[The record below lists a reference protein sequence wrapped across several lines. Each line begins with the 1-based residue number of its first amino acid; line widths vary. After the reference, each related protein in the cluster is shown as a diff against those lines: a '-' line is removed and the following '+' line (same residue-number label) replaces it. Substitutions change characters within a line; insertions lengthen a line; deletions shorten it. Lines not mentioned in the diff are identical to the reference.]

1 VRRIFFG
8 FLVALVVSILVTLGT
23 SVLICLGVHPLV
35 FEAMDG
41 VGPVLGILAGAYFTA
56 RGDWRVG
63 VGIATLFV
71 AGWLG
76 LWLYLEARW
85 DLGRWL
91 SEGLGG
97 LTVAHLGWWAGALA
111 AGGVGG
117 ALSRLPRVVFVAA
130 FAALYAGTVM
140 LAVGSLPVMHQS
152 KSSAMEE
159 EAFGPE
165 EDGTLAWLRTFH
177 FQTHTGLDASVY
189 DCDSEGHR
197 AFSDANTDFLCR
209 DLAALVREL
218 NLPSAPKQRQVLCLV
233 NGGFFGGS
241 GWSVAHHEE
250 PVVENYAVHYQV
262 DLLRPKDQAWFLV
275 LNPEE
280 AVGKDRARFDMAP
293 GLPWRDVSPW
303 QPLPQGDPRFSLA
316 PATALKSWSGD
327 KTVLGGVRPL
337 RVAGQSVELKPG
349 AGVTTLKCS
358 RTSIGWNEDRTTL
371 YVLTVFDPDGE
382 LASQLQRRS
391 GKAQTGGWDVRQVQE
406 FWEKR
411 GVPYA
416 VLFDGGE
423 STQAAFR
430 QPDGSYFF
438 VPSGYQYSFTLGYF
452 LERPLRFTL
461 PILPPSEAHR
471 GVLNYFYVT
480 GPAAA
485 NAHAP

>member
-1 VRRIFFG
+1 VRHIISG
-8 FLVALVVSILVTLGT
+8 FLVALAASILVTLLT
-23 SVLICLGVHPLV
+23 SLFVCLGMHPLL

-41 VGPVLGILAGAYFTA
+41 VAPVLGILAGAYFTA
-56 RGDWRVG
+56 RGDWRLG
-63 VGIATLFV
+63 VGIAGLFV

-85 DLGRWL
+85 DLWRWG

-97 LTVAHLGWWAGALA
+97 LTVAHLGWWMAALA
-111 AGGVGG
+111 AGGLGG
-117 ALSRLPRVVFVAA
+117 VLSRLPRAVFAAA
-130 FAALYAGTVM
+130 FVALYAGAVM
-140 LAVGSLPVMHQS
+140 FAARSLPAMQPS
-152 KSSAMEE
+152 TSSAMEE

-165 EDGTLAWLRTFH
+165 KDGTLAWLHTFH
-177 FQTHTGLDASVY
+177 FQAHAGLDTGVY
-189 DCDSEGHR
+189 DCDGEGHR
-197 AFSDANTDFLCR
+197 AFSDANTNYLCR
-209 DLAALVREL
+209 DLAALVHEL
-218 NLPSAPKQRQVLCLV
+218 NQPLAPEQRQVLCLV

-280 AVGKDRARFDMAP
+280 AVGKDRARFDMVP
-293 GLPWRDVSPW
+293 ELPWRDVSPW
-303 QPLPQGDPRFSLA
+303 QPFPRGDPLFSLT
-316 PATALKSWSGD
+316 PATTLKSWSGD

-337 RVAGQSVELKPG
+337 RVAGRSVELKPG

-358 RTSIGWNEDRTTL
+358 RTSIGWNEDRSTL

-382 LASQLQRRS
+382 MASQLQRR
-391 GKAQTGGWDVRQVQE
+391 GGGTQTGGWDVRQVQE

-411 GVPYA
+411 EVPYA

-430 QPDGSYFF
+430 RADGSYFF

-452 LERPLRFTL
+452 RERPLRFTL
-461 PILPPSEAHR
+461 PILPPGEAHR
-471 GVLNYFYVT
+471 GVLNYFYVS
-480 GPAAA
+480 GP
-485 NAHAP
+485 PL